1 MSDATTHEVVS
12 KRALVC
18 LALIAASLVVAV
30 ELRNGSGRA
39 PAVTE
44 AALVNVDASSK
55 AGAMAAPPPKLRAAP
70 VKAATATAAAAVPF
84 IGGTSGKLFTGAPF
98 REFPASRLIGTF
110 TPRSGAE
117 ALAWPAPAHSNCVDW
132 AVVTTIFDISP
143 GIERALGLGN
153 HWCTVV
159 VADRKTP
166 AHTYEQRASRD
177 PRLVLLTVAQQEVL
191 AQQSPYVASVP
202 WNHFGRKNL
211 GYLYAVHRKARY
223 IFDFDDDNILFDAA
237 SSSSDSSNSGQSV
250 AVVPAT
256 PANGAVDE
264 VNMASTEVVQ
274 SSNGPVEALLPV
286 FNPYPLMGST
296 NPEAWPRGFPLDH
309 ITRPATWQAPRT
321 SGGPGSFARVGVW
334 QSLANHDPDV
344 DALLRLTQRHN
355 QFDFA
360 ARAEPV
366 ALGAGTLAPYNAQA
380 CTHAQAAHW
389 LTLLPTSVPGR
400 VSDIWRGYVA
410 QRSLWD
416 VGLRLGFMAP
426 AVRQDRSP
434 HSFLADADAE
444 VGLYFKATKLA
455 ELLAAWPAPS
465 LEGGSKSS
473 GGGASAAGR
482 LEQMYAA
489 LYARGY
495 LEESDVVAC
504 QLWLQALADAG
515 YEFPPLVHSTAAVA
529 AEATT
534 AAPPAALAT
543 TGAPS
548 PTTGA
553 AAAPA
558 APATSEDQDGHIVK
572 DGSESHLKP
581 LKGPHPH
588 LRQHEHAYNGDNT
601 KTVRKAMTSEP
612 EQQEPNDKDAGPEE
626 KIENK

>member
-1 MSDATTHEVVS
+1 MTDATTHDVVS

-18 LALIAASLVVAV
+18 LAMIAASLVVAV

-39 PAVTE
+39 PAMTE
-44 AALVNVDASSK
+44 AALVNVDSSSK
-55 AGAMAAPPPKLRAAP
+55 AGMVATAPPTPRAAST
-70 VKAATATAAAAVPF
+70 KAATNTAAAVVPF

-98 REFPASRLIGTF
+98 REFPASRLVGTF
-110 TPRSGAE
+110 APRPGAE
-117 ALAWPAPAHSNCVDW
+117 ALAWPAPTHSNCVDW
-132 AVVTTIFDISP
+132 AVVTTIFDLSP
-143 GIERALGLGN
+143 GIERALALGD

-166 AHTYEQRASRD
+166 THTYEQRASRD

-191 AQQSPYVASVP
+191 ARQSPYVASVP

-211 GYLYAVHRKARY
+211 GYLYAVHKKARF

-237 SSSSDSSNSGQSV
+237 SSGDISSGSSSSSGSSGQSV
-250 AVVPAT
+250 AVVPVT

-264 VNMASTEVVQ
+264 VNMVSAEV
-274 SSNGPVEALLPV
+274 SLSPNGPSEAQLPV

-296 NPEAWPRGFPLDH
+296 NAEAWPRGFPLDH
-309 ITRPATWQAPRT
+309 VTRPATWQAPRS
-321 SGGPGSFARVGVW
+321 SGGAGSFARVGVW

-344 DALLRLTQRHN
+344 DALLRLTQRHS

-360 ARAEPV
+360 PQAAPV
-366 ALGAGTLAPYNAQA
+366 ALAAGTLAPYNAQA
-380 CTHAQAAHW
+380 CAHAQAAHW
-389 LTLLPTSVPGR
+389 LALLPTSVPGR

-444 VGLYFKATKLA
+444 VDLYFKATKLA
-455 ELLAAWPAPS
+455 ELLASWPAPAV
-465 LEGGSKSS
+465 GRSS
-473 GGGASAAGR
+473 SGASAARR

-515 YEFPPLVHSTAAVA
+515 YEFPPLVDSAAEEATAAQG
-529 AEATT
+529 
-534 AAPPAALAT
+534 AAPGT
-543 TGAPS
+543 S
-548 PTTGA
+548 A
-553 AAAPA
+553 AAN
-558 APATSEDQDGHIVK
+558 TEDQNNRKHK
-572 DGSESHLKP
+572 DNVDPQQKLLKSP
-581 LKGPHPH
+581 RPH
-588 LRQHEHAYNGDNT
+588 LRQHEHSHNGDST
-601 KTVRKAMTSEP
+601 KNIQKALTSEP
-612 EQQEPNDKDAGPEE
+612 PKLDN
-626 KIENK
+626 